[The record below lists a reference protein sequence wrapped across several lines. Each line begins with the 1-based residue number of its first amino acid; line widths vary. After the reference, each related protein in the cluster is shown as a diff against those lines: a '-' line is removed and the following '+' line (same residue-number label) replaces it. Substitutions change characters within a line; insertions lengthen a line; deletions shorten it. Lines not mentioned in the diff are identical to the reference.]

1 MKRKIKPILVGAL
14 VSIML
19 CSTALAASFPDV
31 DELTDYADAVDYLSE
46 VGIMVGD
53 DLGNF
58 NPNKPVTRAE
68 MATIICR
75 MSGETDA
82 LKASNNFFD
91 VPTSHW
97 ANKYISKAVELG
109 VVNGYGDGKFG
120 PSDFVTYEQAI
131 TMLVRSVGLDGDAQF
146 FGGYPQGYIDVANHY
161 GFTRD
166 LTITVGSHMN
176 RSDVAI
182 AVFNVLVP

>member
-1 MKRKIKPILVGAL
+1 MKRKLKPILAAL
-14 VSIML
+14 LTSAIL
-19 CSTALAASFPDV
+19 CCPVLAASFPDV
-31 DELTDYADAVDYLSE
+31 DESVGYADAVDYLSD

-58 NPNKPVTRAE
+58 NPDKPVTRAE

-75 MSGETDA
+75 MSGETDD
-82 LKASNNFFD
+82 LKVSNNFLD

-109 VVNGYGDGKFG
+109 VVNGYGGGKFG

-131 TMLVRSVGLDGDAQF
+131 TMLIRSVGLDSDAQF
-146 FGGYPQGYIDVANHY
+146 FGGYPQGYVDVANRY

-176 RSDVAI
+176 RGDVAV